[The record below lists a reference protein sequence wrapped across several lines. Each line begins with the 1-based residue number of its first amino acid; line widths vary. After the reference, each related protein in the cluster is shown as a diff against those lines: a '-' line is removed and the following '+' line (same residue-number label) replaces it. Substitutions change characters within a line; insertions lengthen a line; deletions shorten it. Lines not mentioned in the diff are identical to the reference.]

1 MNYLLLTR
9 DSLDIGS
16 ITDLAAS
23 DACYTT
29 SLFVGTTRSSLGG
42 KKLISLEFGACES
55 MAEREMENICGEL
68 RFRWSDLCNIVIY
81 HRIGPVPIGE
91 ANVVIGISS
100 THTKSSLDAIA
111 VVIDELKKR
120 VPIWRK
126 EKYEGDEFT
135 MCVEST
141 EAETFDEKLCDIQ
154 QEHSLPSKFV
164 QISASETEINR
175 RIQSFIERK
184 REEIDINNIVD
195 YINPNYTAEKQ
206 NDDEEESSSSSSCAR
221 IAGTIIKQ
229 ENSKCH
235 LKVRQIE
242 NKIGPQVRQDYLE
255 TLDTLMESDLE
266 PKIKKEKKEIKTT
279 APIKHAL
286 LERTRD
292 IEEHLNLNNTQQKSI
307 HQRLKNIE
315 DRILFL
321 ESISPEYCH
330 NLFDKSVNNNNNGN
344 TSISSMENYNAI
356 NDPSTKPTSSNARKA
371 CRKVYAIDD
380 IDRIIQAELQH
391 I

>member
-9 DSLDIGS
+9 ESLDIGS
-16 ITDLAAS
+16 ITDLASS
-23 DACYTT
+23 DACGTT

-42 KKLISLEFGACES
+42 KKLLSLEFGACES

-68 RFRWSDLCNIVIY
+68 RFRWSDICNIVIY
-81 HRIGPVPIGE
+81 HRIGLVPIGE
-91 ANVVIGISS
+91 ANVVIAISS

-111 VVIDELKKR
+111 VVIDELKRR

-135 MCVEST
+135 MCVESI

-154 QEHSLPSKFV
+154 EHVLPSKFV

-195 YINPNYTAEKQ
+195 YINPNYTAE
-206 NDDEEESSSSSSCAR
+206 NPNEETSSCAR
-221 IAGTIIKQ
+221 ISGTVIKQ

-242 NKIGPQVRQDYLE
+242 NKMGPQVLQDYLE
-255 TLDTLMESDLE
+255 TLDSLMDSKQNQ
-266 PKIKKEKKEIKTT
+266 KIKQEKKESPTNTLSTK
-279 APIKHAL
+279 PFQYAL

-292 IEEHLNLNNTQQKSI
+292 IEEYLNLNNAEQKTI
-307 HQRLKNIE
+307 HQRLKNME

-321 ESISPEYCH
+321 ESISPEYYH
-330 NLFDKSVNNNNNGN
+330 NLFDKSQNKISINENISVSSTDMYNTTNGS
-344 TSISSMENYNAI
+344 SI
-356 NDPSTKPTSSNARKA
+356 KPTSANAKKV
-371 CRKVYAIDD
+371 CRKVYAVED
-380 IDRIIQAELQH
+380 IDRIIEAESQH

>member
-16 ITDLAAS
+16 ITDLAVS
-23 DACYTT
+23 DACSTT

-91 ANVVIGISS
+91 ANVVIAISS

-184 REEIDINNIVD
+184 REEIDINNI
-195 YINPNYTAEKQ
+195 
-206 NDDEEESSSSSSCAR
+206 SSSSSSCAR

-344 TSISSMENYNAI
+344 TCISSMENYNAI

>member
-9 DSLDIGS
+9 ESLDIGS
-16 ITDLAAS
+16 ITDFASS
-23 DACYTT
+23 DACGTT
-29 SLFVGTTRSSLGG
+29 SLYVGTTRGSLGG
-42 KKLISLEFGACES
+42 KKLLSLEFGACET

-68 RFRWSDLCNIVIY
+68 RFRWSDICNIVIY
-81 HRIGPVPIGE
+81 HRIGVVPIGE

-154 QEHSLPSKFV
+154 DHTLPSKFV

-195 YINPNYTAEKQ
+195 YINPNYIAG
-206 NDDEEESSSSSSCAR
+206 NDSEETTSCAR
-221 IAGTIIKQ
+221 ISGTVIKQ

-242 NKIGPQVRQDYLE
+242 NKMGPQLRQDYLE
-255 TLDTLMESDLE
+255 TLDNLMESQQE
-266 PKIKKEKKEIKTT
+266 HKIKQEKKEPIAKTIN
-279 APIKHAL
+279 PIKYAL

-292 IEEHLNLNNTQQKSI
+292 IEDYLNIRDNELKSV

-330 NLFDKSVNNNNNGN
+330 TLFEKPSSNNSGHNSTN
-344 TSISSMENYNAI
+344 SLENYNATNASSI
-356 NDPSTKPTSSNARKA
+356 KPTSHNAKKS
-371 CRKVYAIDD
+371 CRKVYAVDD
-380 IDRIIQAELQH
+380 IDRIIQAESQQ